1 VISKLQE
8 VPDMGP
14 VFLVNAIEYLQFGA
28 LNVDL
33 QRHK

>member
-1 VISKLQE
+1 
-8 VPDMGP
+8 MGP